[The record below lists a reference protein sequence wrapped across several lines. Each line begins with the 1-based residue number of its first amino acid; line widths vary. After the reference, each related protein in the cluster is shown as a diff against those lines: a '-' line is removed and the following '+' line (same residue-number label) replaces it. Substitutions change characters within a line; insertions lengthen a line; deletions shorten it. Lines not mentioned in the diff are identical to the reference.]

1 MIVYKKISTAIM
13 AAVLGI
19 ALVGG
24 GTFAYFSDT
33 ATSASTFSSGT
44 LELSANPSTI
54 VELENLKPG
63 DWTEKSFF
71 LTNEGSLDIKKVLL
85 HTDYTVTDQ
94 DGNPVSE
101 ELANQYAQA
110 LRVDFLKNTGDGDVF
125 AYPIIVN
132 STSLFELKDLV
143 LENAATE
150 HELLSGNFMGLIDGI
165 EAGNGENAE
174 DSLYVKFRFK
184 DSGESQNE
192 LQGLRLNLEWTFEAM
207 QEDGE
212 ER

>member
-1 MIVYKKISTAIM
+1 MYKKISTAIM
-13 AAVLGI
+13 SAVLGI

-33 ATSASTFSSGT
+33 TTTASTFSSGT

-54 VELENLKPG
+54 VELDNLKPG

-71 LTNEGSLDIKKVLL
+71 LTNEGTLDIKKVLL
-85 HTDYTVTDQ
+85 HTDYTVTDK

-101 ELANQYAQA
+101 ELATQYAQA
-110 LRVDFLKNTGDGDVF
+110 LRVDFLKNTGDGNVF
-125 AYPIIVN
+125 AYPVIVS
-132 STSLFELKDLV
+132 STSLFELKDMV

-150 HELLSGNFMGLIDGI
+150 HELLDGNFMGLIDGI

-184 DSGESQNE
+184 DSGEPQNE
-192 LQGLRLNLEWTFEAM
+192 LQGLQLDLEWTFEAM